1 MVKTN
6 SFANV
11 FQGLDILIIYNP
23 FGLTINPIPASFPN
37 GAPNHSSS
45 AYISVEIKDWPVSKR
60 DEKFLKDL
68 GWKEEQEGLYWI
80 YRQ

>member
-1 MVKTN
+1 MKIK
-6 SFANV
+6 SFDAV
-11 FQGLDILIIYNP
+11 LAGLDVLKIYEP
-23 FGLTINPIPASFPN
+23 VELTINPIPASFPN

-45 AYISVEIKDWPVSKR
+45 AYISVEIKEWPVGDIVKKGL
-60 DEKFLKDL
+60 EKI